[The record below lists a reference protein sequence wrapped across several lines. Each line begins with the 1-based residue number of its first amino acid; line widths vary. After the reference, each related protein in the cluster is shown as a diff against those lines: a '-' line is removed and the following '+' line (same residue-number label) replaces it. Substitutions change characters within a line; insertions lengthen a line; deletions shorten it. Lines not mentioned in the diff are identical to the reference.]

1 MAKHVNTAVY
11 QIVITNLMV
20 ASAAIILFPALPSE
34 LGNGAA
40 TPDWAVL
47 MNFDKS
53 PDDFTLI
60 VLGVYLFSSG
70 FIFFIVRYAF
80 NPNSHVICT
89 PFNVS
94 AAIVMADIMIRLFRK
109 KREDQEALLENARKL
124 VGVGRQVFAWLTR
137 EIVAITSVLTSF
149 ADGFARR
156 SGETAARAEDG
167 RGGANMN

>member
-1 MAKHVNTAVY
+1 MAKHANTAMC

-20 ASAAIILFPALPSE
+20 ASAAITLFLALPSE
-34 LGNGAA
+34 LGNGAS
-40 TPDWAVL
+40 TPDWVV
-47 MNFDKS
+47 
-53 PDDFTLI
+53 LI
-60 VLGVYLFSSG
+60 VLGVYLFLSS

-80 NPNSHVICT
+80 NPDSHVICT

-94 AAIVMADIMIRLFRK
+94 AAIIMAEMMISLFRK

-124 VGVGRQVFAWLTR
+124 VGVGRQAFAWLTS
-137 EIVAITSVLTSF
+137 EVVAITSVLTSF

-156 SGETAARAEDG
+156 PGETAARAEEG